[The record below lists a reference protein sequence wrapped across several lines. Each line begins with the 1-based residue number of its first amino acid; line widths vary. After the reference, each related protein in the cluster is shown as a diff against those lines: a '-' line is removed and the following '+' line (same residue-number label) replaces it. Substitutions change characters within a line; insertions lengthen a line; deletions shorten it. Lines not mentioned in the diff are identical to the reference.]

1 MLLYYSHISSKLEAL
16 RYWSGTTPGNTV
28 FTGDDCLIGKYCG
41 AGAGLSGGV
50 ATESRSVFAMLH
62 TDGTDNN
69 DGFRLYYQAV
79 RGKKDETC
87 FVVTQILYERIHDLW
102 L

>member
-16 RYWSGTTPGNTV
+16 LYWSGTTPGNTV

-69 DGFRLYYQAV
+69 D
-79 RGKKDETC
+79 KKRKHDE
-87 FVVTQILYERIHDLW
+87 VAAAGSDDKDQEKEVLL
-102 L
+102 